1 MRKVLRALALSGGI
15 ALLTVAPA
23 AAAPQ
28 AGGIAGLV
36 NVIVQVEDS
45 LNNTLHDGINVD
57 VSNSLNNLLQNA
69 LQYADINVLN
79 NVLNNALQHADITV
93 TIQDITVVGDS
104 VVITV
109 LGAGGV
115 ADTIT
120 LV

>member
-1 MRKVLRALALSGGI
+1 MRKVLRAMALSGGI
-15 ALLTVAPA
+15 ALLSVAPT

-45 LNNTLHDGINVD
+45 LNNTLQEGITVNVND
-57 VSNSLNNLLQNA
+57 SLNNILQNA
-69 LQYADINVLN
+69 FQNANINVLN

-93 TIQDITVVGDS
+93 TVQDITVVGDS

-115 ADTIT
+115 ADIIT